1 MSHIHCTTMA
11 NLVKSLITG
20 GTANEIAERTGLDIC
35 TVWRYLRVWHRLGV
49 VYRAEW
55 RHGTGKH
62 SRYSEVWRLRVN
74 GEIDAPKPRAM
85 TNNER
90 CEAYRERQ
98 RLKREIEIKLERVR
112 GMV

>member
-11 NLVKSLITG
+11 NLVASLITG
-20 GTANEIAERTGLDIC
+20 GTATEIADRTGLNIC
-35 TVWRYLRVWHRLGV
+35 TVMRYLRVWHRLGV
-49 VYRAEW
+49 VYRSDW
-55 RHGTGKH
+55 QRGTGRHAK
-62 SRYSEVWRLRVN
+62 YSAVWRIRCN
-74 GEIDAPKPRAM
+74 GEADASKPAPM

-98 RLKREIEIKLERVR
+98 RLKCEIEIKLERVR

>member
-1 MSHIHCTTMA
+1 MA

-20 GTANEIAERTGLDIC
+20 GTANEMAERTGLDIC
-35 TVWRYLRVWHRLGV
+35 TVWRYLRVWHRMGV

-55 RHGTGKH
+55 RRGKGKWGRD
-62 SRYSEVWRLRVN
+62 SAVWRLRVN
-74 GEIDAPKPRAM
+74 GETDAPKPPAM

-90 CEAYRERQ
+90 CAVYRERQ

>member
-11 NLVKSLITG
+11 NLVASLITG
-20 GTANEIAERTGLDIC
+20 GTATEIAERTGLNVC
-35 TVWRYLRVWHRLGV
+35 TAMRYLRVWHRLGV

-55 RHGTGKH
+55 RRGKGRGAKV
-62 SRYSEVWRLRVN
+62 SAVWRLRVD
-74 GEIDAPKPRAM
+74 GETDAPKPEPM

-98 RLKREIEIKLERVR
+98 RLKREIKIKLERVR